1 MSSSELARIDSDM
14 RKLID
19 LEMKELYKRKIRQL
33 LEQEYLMDS
42 LGSNLSLIKK
52 SIVANKTSLC
62 KLNATKNNN
71 GYLWIT
77 INPAP
82 KVEFEKFKVKIT
94 KLVNRAMFTKC
105 EYVYEQ
111 RGTSLK
117 EAGKGFHCH
126 ILATRDMKYKPSKCI
141 SNIKNTCKTLVG
153 NVNNNN
159 QLNIQIIGDDYA
171 NDKREYMS
179 GVKTGEGKDQKQII
193 DKSWRHLMEIEEKNI
208 IITKKI

>member
-1 MSSSELARIDSDM
+1 MSSSELARLDSDM

-52 SIVANKTSLC
+52 SIVANKTSLS

-159 QLNIQIIGDDYA
+159 QLNIQIIGDDFA
-171 NDKREYMS
+171 NDKREYMT

-193 DKSWRHLMEIEEKNI
+193 DKSWRHQMELKENI
-208 IITKKI
+208 IIN

>member
-1 MSSSELARIDSDM
+1 MNIDRLTNFVILTLNFSNSTLGAG
-14 RKLID
+14 LIV
-19 LEMKELYKRKIRQL
+19 IH
-33 LEQEYLMDS
+33 
-42 LGSNLSLIKK
+42 
-52 SIVANKTSLC
+52 
-62 KLNATKNNN
+62 NN

-94 KLVNRAMFTKC
+94 KLVNRSMFTKC

-159 QLNIQIIGDDYA
+159 QLNIQIIGDDFA
-171 NDKREYMS
+171 NDKREYMT

-193 DKSWRHLMEIEEKNI
+193 DKSWRHLMELKENI
-208 IITKKI
+208 IIN